1 MIKLLKKEYAV
12 ELFREWYLDL
22 IQSDDR
28 GKRIVRWLA
37 IFVMFLSASVSVF
50 IFLSIYRLGVPQPLG
65 IMPLPSVSDERAKV
79 EASVDLYQSMISTR
93 KDSQRIANDIVRLGR
108 NPLARMASPMEI
120 PLISPEPS
128 VEDLVDLP
136 PIILVRAVM
145 IMGKDSAAVVDI
157 DGVGYGIVVKRGMSF
172 FGGKGRFVSIK
183 AKELVF
189 RWNGKNIS
197 VPVDL

>member
-1 MIKLLKKEYAV
+1 MIRLLNKEYAL
-12 ELFREWYLDL
+12 EMFREWYLEL

-28 GKRIVRWLA
+28 NKRIVRWIA
-37 IFVMFLSASVSVF
+37 ILVMVVSASVSMFVF
-50 IFLSIYRLGVPQPLG
+50 FKIYRIDVFQPIG
-65 IMPLPSVSDERAKV
+65 AMPLPSISEERSKV
-79 EASVDLYQSMISTR
+79 EASIELYQAMIATR

-108 NPLARMASPMEI
+108 NPFDKMESPEEV

-136 PIILVRAVM
+136 PIVIVRAVM
-145 IMGKDSAAVVDI
+145 VMGKDSAAVVDI

-172 FGGKGRFVSIK
+172 LNGKGRFVSIK

-189 RWNGKNIS
+189 RWNGKNVP